1 MIKTMNADFLI
12 IGAGIVGLTIAEE
25 LKARNPKSK
34 IIVLEKEDKI
44 GLHSSGR
51 NSGVMHSGIYYPAG
65 SIKAKLCGM
74 GAKEMVAWC
83 EDRNLP
89 VNRIGKV
96 IVPVGD
102 GDDVQIDLLLERA
115 KLNSVN
121 AVSLTESELEKI
133 EPATRS
139 ISGRAI
145 YCPET
150 SVIDPK
156 AVLLQKSCELKGAGV
171 SIVTSSGL
179 FEVDAKSKILKT
191 KESMFS
197 YGHVINAAGLHA
209 DSVAHAF
216 GVAKNLTLLPFKG
229 MYWKLSN
236 SSQVKP
242 THLIYPVP
250 DLRVPF
256 LGVHTTT
263 TIDGSVYLG
272 PSAAPAFGREN
283 YHGLKGVN
291 LKDGFQIGIRLVE
304 QFCYN
309 NQGFRNL
316 VRQESPK
323 YLKRYFYASA
333 KKVVPKLKIEDLL
346 PCLKVGIRA
355 QMLDI
360 EKKELVTDFLIV
372 SKESQTHVLNAISP
386 AFTSSMPFAKMI
398 VDKITKGEIDEQ
410 LN

>member
-1 MIKTMNADFLI
+1 MNKTIKSDFLI
-12 IGAGIVGLTIAEE
+12 IGAGIVGLTIAEA
-25 LKARNPKSK
+25 LKVKNPKSK
-34 IIVLEKEDKI
+34 IIVLEKEDEI

-65 SIKAKLCGM
+65 SVKAELCGA

-89 VNRIGKV
+89 VKKIGKV
-96 IVPVGD
+96 IVPVND

-115 KLNSVN
+115 KLNRVN
-121 AVSLTESELEKI
+121 AIALTERELEKI

-156 AVLLQKSCELKGAGV
+156 AVLLQKSVELVNSGV
-171 SIVTSSGL
+171 QIITGISS
-179 FEVDAKSKILKT
+179 FKADRKT
-191 KESMFS
+191 RTIRVGDSLFS
-197 YGHVINAAGLHA
+197 YGHVVNAAGLHA
-209 DSVAHAF
+209 DRVAHAF
-216 GVAKNLTLLPFKG
+216 GVAPNLTLLPFKG
-229 MYWKLSN
+229 MYWKLSDA
-236 SSQVKP
+236 SRVKP
-242 THLIYPVP
+242 TRLIYPVP

-304 QFCYN
+304 QFYHN

-316 VRQESPK
+316 VLQESPK
-323 YLKRYFYASA
+323 YLKRYFYDSA

-346 PCLKVGIRA
+346 PCSKVGIRA

-360 EKKELVTDFLIV
+360 KKKELVTDFLIV
-372 SKESQTHVLNAISP
+372 SEKNQTHVLNAISP
-386 AFTSSMPFAKMI
+386 AFTSSMPFARM
-398 VDKITKGEIDEQ
+398 VVEKIT
-410 LN
+410 